1 MTKNNDTT
9 RANEKEEPQN
19 PLKSMIQG
27 MERDLELNQNFFL
40 DDNVDDQKII
50 ILKKTVK
57 KNSD

>member
-9 RANEKEEPQN
+9 RANEKKEPQN

>member
-1 MTKNNDTT
+1 
-9 RANEKEEPQN
+9 
-19 PLKSMIQG
+19 MIQG